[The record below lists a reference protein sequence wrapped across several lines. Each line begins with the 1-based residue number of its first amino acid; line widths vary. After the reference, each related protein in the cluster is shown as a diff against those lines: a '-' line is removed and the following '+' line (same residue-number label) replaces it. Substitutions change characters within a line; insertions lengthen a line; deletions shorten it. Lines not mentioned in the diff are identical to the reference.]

1 MSSPS
6 REMTIPARPL
16 RDRPAYRLVP
26 VILGL
31 LSEVLMIP
39 VLEMALPFRHLLFPF
54 LGFRGIAAMF
64 VLSMFSAPFLSVC
77 IASSIFGLKVDF
89 SVATRTALAGL
100 WIAPFL
106 FCFHIRSWLTIV
118 VWFILVVEFSRLIAF
133 VTRPSGTSPVEE
145 HEALLRDLSFQP
157 IHSSWALDFNSILS
171 SFLLQGAVYLAIS
184 SQWLFASLT
193 FFVATLALVRRGA
206 RMLLDSPNLK
216 SFNLA
221 KRAPV
226 VMCMVTLLLIFILLP
241 RGGSGDH
248 AANAQ
253 GAFAAHAAKPTNGHT
268 MPLVTGDIF
277 PGVLLYPEVQK
288 HTKLI
293 APPQASGEGVSK
305 SDKPYVIPFD
315 GVYWVWRPPDV
326 HPPTTAILK
335 YGSPTELGFRSTD
348 LSPLWMEAH
357 QELGTHVELTCCTA
371 IEVVIENA
379 DLLPQTIKMEL
390 VADNA
395 ESPGGAIQSLG
406 IQPIPTTEQKIP
418 EPPLQQTLLFSI
430 PNHTNIQNFDEL
442 IVRFRLGLWRSSKS
456 AKIAVKQFVLIPRP

>member
-1 MSSPS
+1 M
-6 REMTIPARPL
+6 IPVRAL
-16 RDRPAYRLVP
+16 RDRPAYRFIP

-31 LSEVLMIP
+31 LCEILMIP
-39 VLEMALPFRHLLFPF
+39 ILEMELSFRHLLFPF
-54 LGFRGIAAMF
+54 LGLRGIAVVVVF
-64 VLSMFSAPFLSVC
+64 SMFSAAFLTVC

-89 SVATRTALAGL
+89 SIATRTALAGL

-106 FCFHIRSWLTIV
+106 SCFHIRSWLTIV
-118 VWFILVVEFSRLIAF
+118 VWFILVVEFSRLTAF
-133 VTRPSGTSPVEE
+133 VTKLSETSSAPERE
-145 HEALLRDLSFQP
+145 PLLYDFSFQQ
-157 IHSSWALDFNSILS
+157 IDSSWALDFDSILS
-171 SFLLQGAVYLAIS
+171 SFLLQGAVYPAIS
-184 SQWLFASLT
+184 SQWLFTSLI
-193 FFVATLALVRRGA
+193 FLVANIALVRRGA
-206 RMLLDSPNLK
+206 RMLLDYPHLK
-216 SFNLA
+216 SFNLT

-226 VMCMVTLLLIFILLP
+226 VICMVTLLLIFIWLP
-241 RGGSGDH
+241 HGGSGDD
-248 AANAQ
+248 ASNGRGTAEARTER
-253 GAFAAHAAKPTNGHT
+253 PLNGHT

-293 APPQASGEGVSK
+293 APRQANGEGVSK

-315 GVYWVWRPPDV
+315 GVYWVWRPPNV

-357 QELGTHVELTCCTA
+357 QELGTHVKLTCCTA

-395 ESPGGAIQSLG
+395 ESPGGAVQSLG
-406 IQPIPTTEQKIP
+406 ILPIPDTGLKIP
-418 EPPLQQTLLFSI
+418 EPPVEQRLMFSV
-430 PNHTNIQNFDEL
+430 PSHTNIQNFDEL
-442 IVRFRLGLWRSSKS
+442 IVRFRLGLWRNSKS
-456 AKIAVKQFVLIPRP
+456 AKIAVKQFVLIPRQ